1 MIDLLKHLVALQE
14 LDSELDTIETNKGDL
29 PIIVSDATKAL
40 AEKKAQYTAY
50 EDKIK
55 VHEGAI
61 NIYREEGEQAEDE
74 IVKYKEEQ
82 ATVKNSDEYGAVS
95 RAIALQEL
103 EIQLAAKRIK
113 RVYEAITLV
122 KEKLT
127 AMREEMK
134 EQETF
139 IAEKKVLLEEIN
151 AASEKEV
158 AAITAKKEAVLSKI
172 SDKKI
177 LTRYQKMRKRTPNVV
192 VIVKDEACSGC
203 YNVVSPQQQAD
214 IKNGKRTILCE
225 HCGRFLT
232 HVEAPALAPKK
243 RTARR
248 TSASKK

>member
-1 MIDLLKHLVALQE
+1 MIDPLKHLVALQE
-14 LDSELDTIETNKGDL
+14 LDSQLDAIETNKGNL

-40 AEKKAQYTAY
+40 EEKEAQCAAY

-55 VHEGAI
+55 VYEGAI
-61 NIYREEGEQAEDE
+61 NTYREEGEQAEAE

-82 ATVKNSDEYGAVS
+82 AKVKNSDEYGAVI

-113 RVYEAITLV
+113 RAYEAITLV
-122 KEKLT
+122 REQLT

-158 AAITAKKEAVLSKI
+158 AAITTKKEAALTKVN
-172 SDKKI
+172 DTQI
-177 LTRYQKMRKRTPNVV
+177 LTRYHKMRKRTQHVV

-214 IKNGKRTILCE
+214 IRNGKRTILCQ

-232 HVEAPALAPKK
+232 RVEAPTSAPEK
-243 RTARR
+243 RTTRR
-248 TSASKK
+248 TSATKR